1 LAGGDTSCSNR
12 LSITVSVVGY
22 SKKSPVLRSGA
33 KVNDDIY
40 ITNTIGDAFVGL
52 GSLKGKIKLSKKNSD
67 YFGKSP
73 FDDLQSVTNTV
84 MDVMKQDRERKLAIA
99 QATAEVSAKQQEG
112 LKPQSEDKVVIDKK
126 GE

>member
-1 LAGGDTSCSNR
+1 
-12 LSITVSVVGY
+12 
-22 SKKSPVLRSGA
+22 
-33 KVNDDIY
+33 
-40 ITNTIGDAFVGL
+40 
-52 GSLKGKIKLSKKNSD
+52 
-67 YFGKSP
+67 
-73 FDDLQSVTNTV
+73 